1 VKAKSI
7 PSHFCSRLLQLCAAP
22 ILLAVLLLGLP
33 IASRAQD
40 TGYISGTV
48 TDNSGA
54 AISGAK
60 VTIVS
65 TTGNITRDTTTN
77 DDGAY
82 VVPGLPGA
90 SYDLSITAAGFQKY
104 TAKKIALSVGEKAR
118 VDVILK
124 VGAITEEVIVSG
136 DSVAQVETESSEI
149 SSTITG
155 KQVDKLELNGRN
167 FTQLVTLTPGVV
179 SQTFQDEGAV
189 GVNGNVSYSING
201 GRSEYNNWEIDGGD
215 NMDNG
220 SNTTLNV
227 YPNLEA
233 IAEFKVL
240 TSTYGA
246 QYGRN
251 GSGTVE
257 VETKSGT
264 SSFHGS
270 AFEYLRND
278 LFNATPWVNGNQ
290 GGGKPPYKKHDFGYT
305 VGGPVYIPHLYNPS
319 KQKTF
324 FFWSQEWRR
333 EKNPSSVTAQD
344 VPSAAERAG
353 DFSDQCPAFTGGTF
367 STATF
372 PDCPFTAV
380 TTAGVATPFLNNTVP
395 VTATGATLATLI
407 PLPNTTSGTNAL
419 GAAIPAYANTISL
432 PTTWREE
439 LIRVDHNLSDTE
451 HLTFRYIH
459 DSWKTVTNQPLW
471 GVNTSNFDN
480 VNTNFAGP
488 GTSFVARLTSNFSP
502 TLTNEFVASYTA
514 DHINLTATGATSVNL
529 PAGFVMGSLFDN
541 GFGGKIP
548 AISVSGNAA
557 YGGGFAQDTG
567 YFPWKNANPTY
578 TYRDNVTKIFGNHT
592 LQFGAYFAAA
602 QKNQE
607 NSVDVQ
613 GLLSFSSTSPNSSGN
628 AFADLLIGNIGGYTQ
643 NNQQVIYY
651 DRYKILEPYLQDDW
665 RITKRLTLN
674 LGLRWSIF
682 GRYQDNLNQ
691 EFNFSTAA
699 YSAAAAP
706 KIDAFGAVTGTA
718 GAIIP
723 GSGNQFDGLVQC
735 GVGSVPRGCQS
746 NKLVNPAPRV
756 GFAWDPKGDG
766 KMAIRGGYGIFFE
779 HTNGNEANAEVLQ
792 QGLSPNIL
800 SATSPSVTGY
810 ANIGVGTGAAAPI
823 FPASAFSIPD
833 QVQWPYVE
841 QWNLNIQKELPSHLV
856 VSVAYVGSKGT
867 HLTDQR
873 DLNQLHPTPGADNP
887 FTPGTTL
894 TTANCPATT
903 DGFGNPISGNYTFD
917 ANGVP
922 TAANV
927 PGVGL
932 VTGQAASNV
941 FVACGNT
948 LTAQLRPFAGY
959 GRIERVESS
968 GNSIYNALQVT
979 ANRTVGDLTLSLAYT
994 YSHSIDDSSDRADGG
1009 FTDSYNIRGSRASS
1023 SFDQR
1028 HAASISYVYALPFF
1042 KEQGFKHTLLGGW
1055 QLSGITVLQSGT
1067 PLVDGGTNVVA
1078 NTSQTA
1084 FPDSAGVINA
1094 VGTASVPDVVGN
1106 PSQGIAAAQ
1115 AAAAAG
1121 GVPGPL
1127 LYNPAAFALPTALTF
1142 GNLPR
1147 NNLYMPGRVNFDFGT
1162 FKRFQFKER
1171 YAFEFRWENFNVFN
1185 HTEYNSVDETYDCSV
1200 TMGPTGAACIA
1211 SSSFLHLNG
1220 THFPRIMQFG
1230 LRFQF

>member
-1 VKAKSI
+1 VKAKLI
-7 PSHFCSRLLQLCAAP
+7 PSQFYSRLLPWCAA
-22 ILLAVLLLGLP
+22 LLFLLLP
-33 IASRAQD
+33 IAARAQD

-48 TDNSGA
+48 TDKSGA
-54 AISGAK
+54 AVSGAK
-60 VTIVS
+60 IQITSVS
-65 TTGNITRDTTTN
+65 GNLSRDSVTN

-82 VVPGLPGA
+82 VVAGLPGG
-90 SYDLSITAAGFQKY
+90 SYNLTITAVGFQKY
-104 TAKKIALSVGEKAR
+104 TAQKIALSVGEKAR
-118 VDVILK
+118 IDVILN
-124 VGAITEEVIVSG
+124 VGAMSEEVVVNG
-136 DSVAQVETESSEI
+136 DSVAQVETESSELG
-149 SSTITG
+149 STITG

-179 SQTFQDEGAV
+179 SQTFQDEGSV

-264 SSFHGS
+264 SAFHGS

-278 LFNATPWVNGNQ
+278 VFNATPWVNGNE

-305 VGGPVYIPHLYNPS
+305 IGGPVFIPHLYNPS

-324 FFWSQEWRR
+324 FFFSQEWRR
-333 EKNPSSVTAQD
+333 EKNPSTVNLQD
-344 VPSAAERAG
+344 VPSTAERTG
-353 DFSDQCPAFTGGTF
+353 NFSDLCPAYTGATF
-367 STATF
+367 QTSAF

-380 TTAGVATPFLNNTVP
+380 TGAGVATPFLNNTVT
-395 VTATGATLATLI
+395 VTPTGATLATLI
-407 PLPNTTSGTNAL
+407 PLPNTTNG
-419 GAAIPAYANTISL
+419 GIPAYAHTLSL

-439 LIRVDHNLSDTE
+439 LIRVDHNLSDSE
-451 HLTFRYIH
+451 RLTFRYIH

-514 DHINLTATGATSVNL
+514 DHILLTTTGATSVNL

-548 AISVSGNAA
+548 AIALSGNLA

-578 TYRDNVTKIFGNHT
+578 TYRDSMTKILGTHT
-592 LQFGAYFAAA
+592 LQFGAYFVAA

-613 GLLSFSSTSPNSSGN
+613 GLLSFSSASSNSTGN
-628 AFADLLIGNIGGYTQ
+628 SFADLLVGNIASYTQ
-643 NNQQVIYY
+643 NNKQVIYY
-651 DRYKILEPYLQDDW
+651 DRYKILEPYVQDDW
-665 RITKRLTLN
+665 RVTKRLTLN
-674 LGLRWSIF
+674 LGLRWSFF
-682 GRYQDNLNQ
+682 GRYQENGNQ
-691 EFNFSTAA
+691 EFNFSPAA
-699 YSAAAAP
+699 YTLANAP
-706 KIDAFGAVTGTA
+706 QVDTFGAITGTA
-718 GAIIP
+718 GSLVP
-723 GSGNQFDGLVQC
+723 GVGSQFDGLVQC
-735 GVGSVPRGCQS
+735 GAAGVPRGCQT
-746 NKLVNPAPRV
+746 NKLLNPAPRI
-756 GFAWDPKGDG
+756 GFAWDPQGNG
-766 KMAIRGGYGIFFE
+766 KMAIRGGYGVFFE

-792 QGLSPNIL
+792 QGLSPQIL
-800 SATSPSVTGY
+800 SATSPAVTGY

-823 FPASAFSIPD
+823 FPATAFSIPD
-833 QVQWPYVE
+833 KVQWPYVQ

-856 VSVAYVGSKGT
+856 LSVAYVGSKGT

-873 DLNQLHPTPGADNP
+873 DINQLQPVPAGDNP
-887 FTPGTTL
+887 YAPGQVIS
-894 TTANCPATT
+894 PADCTGNGNP
-903 DGFGNPISGNYTFD
+903 DAFGNVFNGTYTFN
-917 ANGVP
+917 ANGIP
-922 TAANV
+922 TSALAN
-927 PGVGL
+927 GQT
-932 VTGQAASNV
+932 VTGPAAENIY
-941 FVACGNT
+941 VACGNS
-948 LTAQLRPFAGY
+948 LVAQLRPFAGY
-959 GRIERVESS
+959 AKIERVESS
-968 GNSIYNALQVT
+968 ANSIYNALQVS
-979 ANRTVGDLTLSLAYT
+979 ANRTVGDLTLSFAYT
-994 YSHSIDDSSDRADGG
+994 YSHSLDDSSDRADGG
-1009 FTDSYNIRGSRASS
+1009 FTNSYDLKADRSNS

-1028 HAASISYVYALPFF
+1028 HAASISYVYSLPFF

-1055 QLSGITVLQSGT
+1055 QISGITVLQTGT
-1067 PLVDGGTNVVA
+1067 PLVDGGTNVVSTN
-1078 NTSQTA
+1078 NTT
-1084 FPDSAGVINA
+1084 FTDNAGVLNG
-1094 VGTASVPDVVGN
+1094 VGTASVPDEIAN
-1106 PSQGIAAAQ
+1106 PTIGLRAAN

-1121 GVPGPL
+1121 GVLGPL
-1127 LYNPAAFALPTALTF
+1127 LYNPAAFTTPTGLTF
-1142 GNLPR
+1142 GDLGR
-1147 NNLYMPGRVNFDFGT
+1147 NTLYMPGRVNFDFGT
-1162 FKRFQFKER
+1162 FKRFSIKER
-1171 YAFEFRWENFNVFN
+1171 YAVEFRWENFNLFN
-1185 HTEYNSVDETYDCSV
+1185 HTQYNSVDEQYDCI
-1200 TMGPTGAACIA
+1200 GGASGGDCIA

-1230 LRFQF
+1230 LRLQF